1 MSTKISTLFLFATL
15 VLGMAAYP
23 GSFSTL
29 AFADIHEDISLEGTI
44 LAVNDDGS
52 FDLEVDGETKT
63 ILTDENT
70 IIDDNS
76 ALVDLV
82 GLVVEIDAVDTDE
95 GLLATEIEFSDT
107 PDEETDG
114 REEEIEIEVEIED
127 GFAKIKVE
135 INDEESEFEIEWI
148 DEQATIDE
156 IVALTGLS
164 EDQVS
169 SVITFEMESE
179 EDEENE
185 SKQSK
190 KDEKLTK
197 AQEKRDEKLTKAQ
210 EKRDEKQDRNAEK
223 FAEREAK
230 LSEKAQFSEQRANKI
245 IEELEQKI
253 QKMEKRL
260 QKLLEKY
267 ESGEYFG
274 NLKNRDTITKSFTL
288 SFDGE
293 ASEISNSSNI
303 QTLNGQLFLENQVT
317 GDKAKKF
324 RVTGGE
330 ISIGEEEIYDVIFGK
345 ARLSSSGPGGDKDSM
360 VVIAQVSNTG
370 EVRTLKLGIHLSDEF
385 NSDTET
391 AEIEILSPQS
401 KIASQWFLNGIGDL
415 GLTETSETDVT
426 EANTSKTDDA
436 EDDTDI
442 EIPTNDIPS
451 TTLTVST
458 PTTVYF
464 AGNVIMVSGTVS
476 YIHEGIPVI
485 LQTVS
490 ESDRVDIAQ
499 IDVNSDGTFT
509 HTILADGPLWVSDT
523 YTVKAFYGANN
534 SVETTF
540 VFTAS
545 P

>member
-1 MSTKISTLFLFATL
+1 MFLFATL

-23 GSFSTL
+23 GSFSTSL
-29 AFADIHEDISLEGTI
+29 AFAQSTEDISLEGTI

-63 ILTDENT
+63 ILTDDNT

-95 GLLATEIEFSDT
+95 GLLATEIEFDETDDEREEGNESEALEEINKAKREIQKA
-107 PDEETDG
+107 EETIADAADKG
-114 REEEIEIEVEIED
+114 KDTELAELKLTEAKELLLQAESLFESGDFDAAEELAEEVKDLAAESRMKYLGKTAED
-127 GFAKIKVE
+127 LG
-135 INDEESEFEIEWI
+135 D
-148 DEQATIDE
+148 D
-156 IVALTGLS
+156 
-164 EDQVS
+164 
-169 SVITFEMESE
+169 
-179 EDEENE
+179 
-185 SKQSK
+185 KQSK
-190 KDEKLTK
+190 KDEKQ
-197 AQEKRDEKLTKAQ
+197 AKAQ
-210 EKRDEKQDRNAEK
+210 EKRDEKQARNAEK

-230 LSEKAQFSEQRANKI
+230 LTEKAQFSQERANKI

-253 QKMEKRL
+253 QKMEERL

-293 ASEISNSSNI
+293 ASKISDSSNV
-303 QTLNGQLFLENQVT
+303 QTLDGQLFLENQVT

-330 ISIGEEEIYDVIFGK
+330 ISIGEEEIYDVVFGK

-370 EVRTLKLGIHLSDEF
+370 DVRTLKLSINLSEEF
-385 NSDTET
+385 NSDTES

-415 GLTETSETDVT
+415 GLTDTSETET
-426 EANTSKTDDA
+426 ETET
-436 EDDTDI
+436 EI
-442 EIPTNDIPS
+442 EIPTNDIPI

-458 PTTVYF
+458 PIDVYF
-464 AGNVIMVSGTVS
+464 SGDDIIVSGTVS
-476 YIHEGIPVI
+476 DIHEGTPVI
-485 LQTVS
+485 LQTVTG
-490 ESDRVDIAQ
+490 SDRVDIAQ

-523 YTVKAFYGANN
+523 YTIKAFYGANN

-545 P
+545 S